1 MHIIYTR
8 VFILIRLSMYTSV
21 CARERPRVY
30 IDTHTHIYIY
40 YVLFDKKK
48 NPIIIIKKKN
58 VLMSSDR
65 L

>member
-1 MHIIYTR
+1 MLYTYAYN
-8 VFILIRLSMYTSV
+8 VFILIRLSVYTSV
-21 CARERPRVY
+21 SVCVRERPRVY
-30 IDTHTHIYIY
+30 TDTYIY

-48 NPIIIIKKKN
+48 KPDNNKKKN